1 MARFFLHLLGV
12 ALIGG
17 SSALF
22 YLGLIDGQE
31 RYNILDLLKRRP
43 ITAAIGIETPVLAQ
57 SDGNDASQLL
67 RATPLDLNSTAVL
80 EEVNRSLADLT
91 DAVVSSVVSIDT
103 TTSVNVTRVVPA
115 DPFGFFGYRQSE
127 SYQSPGLGSG
137 FIVTEQGHIVT
148 NHHVVAGVDKI
159 LVTLHGGGQFEA
171 EWIGSDP
178 NVDVAVLQLKAPEG
192 GQLPPL
198 RPLAFGDSEA
208 VRVGEMVLAVGN
220 PFGLSETVT
229 RGIISAKQRELSDG
243 ANEYF
248 QVDAVI
254 NPGNSGG
261 PLVNVRG
268 EVIGVNVAI
277 FTGQQDV
284 RVWQGIGLAIPANE
298 VKGVFEAIVL
308 GRPLIRGYI
317 GIEVDNISRNYAIAL
332 GLNSTQGALITDVV
346 KDSPAEGAGLKPGD
360 VIVKFD
366 GKTTKT
372 AEDTLTRIRSKKA
385 GEVAQLTVIRK
396 GQAMEAAVQAIA
408 KSDTNTLKL
417 RSDIAANGQSIA
429 EALGITVENLSPTQR
444 AALGL
449 PETTAAVVIA
459 EVKPDSQAA
468 KRFRPGDLIHRIN
481 QDAVTDVATFY
492 DLLGS
497 LPQDKTTVMV
507 LSRDGQLIRA
517 FLNP

>member
-17 SSALF
+17 SSALLYF
-22 YLGLIDGQE
+22 GLIDDTE
-31 RYNILDLLKRRP
+31 RYNLLDLLKRRP
-43 ITAAIGIETPVLAQ
+43 ITAAIGVETPVLAQ
-57 SDGNDASQLL
+57 SDGNDASRLL
-67 RATPLDLNSTAVL
+67 RATPLNLNSTAIL

-103 TTSVNVTRVVPA
+103 TTSVNVTRVVPT

-148 NHHVVAGVDKI
+148 NHHVVAGVDRI

-171 EWIGSDP
+171 EWVGSDP

-298 VKGVFEAIVL
+298 VKEVFEAIVL

-366 GKTTKT
+366 GKTTKS

-385 GEVAQLTVIRK
+385 GEVTQLTVIRK
-396 GQAMEAAVQAIA
+396 GQPIEAVVQAIA

-429 EALGITVENLSPTQR
+429 EALGITVGNLS
-444 AALGL
+444 
-449 PETTAAVVIA
+449 
-459 EVKPDSQAA
+459 
-468 KRFRPGDLIHRIN
+468 
-481 QDAVTDVATFY
+481 
-492 DLLGS
+492 
-497 LPQDKTTVMV
+497 
-507 LSRDGQLIRA
+507 
-517 FLNP
+517 